1 MRGWTVVE
9 GVRGLVAAG
18 LTVAALL
25 ALPSAGP
32 LIVLPA
38 ALAAGT
44 VLLPRPRPPHSAVPA
59 VVSVVSLA
67 ATAAYRG
74 PAGNAVGPWWLLET
88 AALLALTVPAARR
101 GLRHAVPPVLAL
113 TALPLRVGLH
123 LEPPSPA
130 AELVVIC
137 LLAAAASGAA
147 VAAGRH
153 LRAQDARRAHA
164 VREARRAQRIALAR
178 DLHDFVAHEVSGM
191 LVQAQAG
198 QLVAAGDPDAA
209 MAVLRRIEAAG
220 LRAMDTLE
228 ETVRMLDADAGEDS
242 GPAAP
247 GAVLAELTAAVRR
260 YGSATLDLDPAV
272 RDVPPSAHRLVTE
285 ALTNIRRHAYGC
297 GDVRVTVARGG
308 EGLTVRVLNPAP
320 PAAAPPATGTGTG
333 LAALRRR
340 LATEDA
346 TLTAGPTPSGG
357 WHTTAVWGG
366 A

>member
-9 GVRGLVAAG
+9 GVRGLLAAG

-32 LIVLPA
+32 LITLPA

-44 VLLPRPRPPHSAVPA
+44 ALLTRPPHLATPA
-59 VVSVVSLA
+59 VAAVSLA

-74 PAGNAVGPWWLLET
+74 PAGNEVGPWWLLET

-101 GLRHAVPPVLAL
+101 ALRHAVLPVLAL

-123 LEPPSPA
+123 LDPPSPA
-130 AELVVIC
+130 DELTVIC

-228 ETVRMLDADAGEDS
+228 ETVRMLDADDGEDS
-242 GPAAP
+242 GPTAP
-247 GAVLAELTAAVRR
+247 GAVLAELTAAVQR

-285 ALTNIRRHAYGC
+285 ALTNVRRHAPGC

-308 EGLTVRVLNPAP
+308 EGLTVRVLNTAP
-320 PAAAPPATGTGTG
+320 PAATARPAAGAGTG